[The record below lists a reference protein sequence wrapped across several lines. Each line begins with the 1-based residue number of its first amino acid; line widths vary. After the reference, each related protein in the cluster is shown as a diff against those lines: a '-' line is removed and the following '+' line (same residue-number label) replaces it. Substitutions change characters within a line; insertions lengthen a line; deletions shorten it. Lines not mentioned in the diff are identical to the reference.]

1 MQRQRQLIIGLL
13 GLILCS
19 CGGIGTQ
26 SSVPAMPVNIT
37 IDTRQGAFVHFVFPQ
52 ATFQYVIVDKA
63 GYHYNSYDNVLPFTG
78 AFGCG
83 GVVVYGSV
91 LETYTAY
98 DLACPYCYAHGHIE
112 SCAVDGLY
120 ANCPGCEE
128 RYEISGG
135 VAVPTKGIGHECL
148 RAIPPTYVG
157 GVIRIVQ

>member
-19 CGGIGTQ
+19 CEGIGTQ

-37 IDTRQGAFVHFVFPQ
+37 IDTRQGYFVHFTPE
-52 ATFQYVIVDKA
+52 ALTSYVVINGD
-63 GYHYNSYDNVLPFTG
+63 GYHYNGHDLPLPFMG

-83 GVVVYGSV
+83 GVVVYVNMLGS
-91 LETYTAY
+91 YNAY
-98 DLACPYCYAHGHIE
+98 DLACPYCYQKGSIQ
-112 SCAVDGLY
+112 SCTVNGLF
-120 ANCPGCEE
+120 ANCAHCEE
-128 RYEISGG
+128 EYDISGG

-148 RAIPPTYVG
+148 RSLPLTYIG